1 MGHFGLAWCFSVDFA
16 PLVLHLS
23 LICISD
29 FFTLLLHFPDLLG
42 FARDQVLDFHYQA
55 IPTLASY
62 TLNIPITDGEVIEEK
77 AIHRPFCG
85 VHHDQILHIGGGPND
100 GNRKKKPKKKFKT
113 QNTHPMCL
121 VRARITD

>member
-29 FFTLLLHFPDLLG
+29 FFTLLLQFLIYWV

-55 IPTLASY
+55 IY
-62 TLNIPITDGEVIEEK
+62 TRPRGVLTDSD
-77 AIHRPFCG
+77 HRRRSDRRKGNSQAFCG
-85 VHHDQILHIGGGPND
+85 VHHAQILHPVMDRTMEIEK
-100 GNRKKKPKKKFKT
+100 RKPKKHFKT
-113 QNTHPMCL
+113 QNIHPTCL
-121 VRARITD
+121 VRACMTD